1 MASYERT
8 FCLQVPSS
16 TENLALIREF
26 VSAIGEQ
33 AGFSETETVQL
44 ALAVDEAC
52 TNVIEHAYQNEAS
65 HEVTVRVTVDDEEIA
80 FEVIDRGRGFD
91 PTQEPML
98 PVEELIRQ
106 RRSGGLGL
114 RLIRTIMDDVQYRM
128 IPGQKNELRMV
139 KKRRLKGGV
148 SPEPGG
154 AR

>member
-16 TENLALIREF
+16 TENLAMIREF

-33 AGFSETETVQL
+33 AGFNENETLKL

-52 TNVIEHAYQNEAS
+52 TNVIEHAYQNEET
-65 HEVTVRVTVDDEEIA
+65 HEVTVRVTVDEEEIT

-91 PTQEPML
+91 PTQEPPL
-98 PVEELIRQ
+98 TLEELVRQ

-128 IPGQKNELRMV
+128 SPGQRNELRMV
-139 KKRRLKGGV
+139 KKRRRVKT
-148 SPEPGG
+148 EPDAPG
-154 AR
+154 